1 MKKISSSFRLLAM
14 FALCISTLFF
24 SSCEDTGSSSPC
36 NITLT
41 SLNLSSTSF
50 SSGAD
55 ITGTVNISTTTTL
68 SNITIKNMVNLY
80 LSSDGTYSN
89 DDTFLTAFRDDPT
102 DSGSQYSVF
111 FNQIEIPFGLEAGS
125 YYIVAYSPAQACST
139 GGNTN
144 DAQRAKQISIN

>member
-1 MKKISSSFRLLAM
+1 MKQISSTFRLLAL
-14 FALCISTLFF
+14 FTLCIGTLFF
-24 SSCEDTGSSSPC
+24 SSCEDTGTNSPC

-41 SLNLSSTSF
+41 SLNFSSSSF

-68 SNITIKNMVNLY
+68 SDITIKNMVNLY
-80 LSSDGTYSN
+80 LSTDGTYSS
-89 DDTFLTAFRDDPT
+89 DDTFLTAFRDDPS

-111 FNQIEIPFGLEAGS
+111 FNQIEIPFGLEDGS
-125 YYIVAYSPAQACST
+125 YHIVAYSPAQACST

-144 DAQRAKQISIN
+144 AAQRSKQITIN

>member
-1 MKKISSSFRLLAM
+1 MKQIGSSFRLLAM
-14 FALCISTLFF
+14 FAFCVSSLFF
-24 SSCEDTGSSSPC
+24 AACEDTGTNSPC

-41 SLNLSSTSF
+41 SLNLSNSSF

-68 SNITIKNMVNLY
+68 SDITIKNMVNLY
-80 LSSDGTYSN
+80 LSTDGTYSN

-125 YYIVAYSPAQACST
+125 YYIVAYAPAQACST

-144 DAQRAKQISIN
+144 DAQRGKQVTIN